1 MQQNRNNK
9 SIIVIIASYSTMCTI
24 IIIQI
29 LPILTST
36 NIPVSGTYV
45 KRTVSRAT
53 NIVVA
58 TTNEELDIFYKQQ
71 TINELRSSM
80 QSSHNIQVALINNI
94 SSRNNSLNH
103 LYKRNNTLSLFI
115 TNMDMYFQVHKCI
128 FGFLS
133 H

>member
-1 MQQNRNNK
+1 
-9 SIIVIIASYSTMCTI
+9 MCTI

-29 LPILTST
+29 LPILTLT
-36 NIPVSGTYV
+36 NVPVSGTYV

-80 QSSHNIQVALINNI
+80 QSNGV
-94 SSRNNSLNH
+94 
-103 LYKRNNTLSLFI
+103 T
-115 TNMDMYFQVHKCI
+115 I
-128 FGFLS
+128 FRWP
-133 H
+133 